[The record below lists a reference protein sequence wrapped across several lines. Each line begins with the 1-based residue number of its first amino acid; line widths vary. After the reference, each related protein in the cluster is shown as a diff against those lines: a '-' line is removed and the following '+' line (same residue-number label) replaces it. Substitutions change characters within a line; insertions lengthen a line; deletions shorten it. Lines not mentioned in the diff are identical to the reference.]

1 MCDDVS
7 MQRTFRANVHDL
19 AENIQQLSTVVDGG
33 YITPVRSIIKIF
45 NTLDVDI
52 GRMDIGT
59 NWDDMVIMMS
69 SVKTSFSTLKT
80 SISTTHPVLY
90 PIIYMFEKAMIIDHA
105 TSNIQMISKRCEF
118 MVKIFNKI
126 GRDLDGI
133 NYINGFLFL
142 GNDARHVMNSIIA
155 KLKGMQVYH
164 GVDTG
169 RPLSVEWK
177 AIDKLADLLSSIIKR
192 GQSRGDA
199 SSL

>member
-1 MCDDVS
+1 MDSDGLIQSGFRDDV
-7 MQRTFRANVHDL
+7 RAL
-19 AENIQQLSTVVDGG
+19 AAEIGRLSGVVDSG
-33 YITPVRSIIKIF
+33 YITPVSSIIEIF
-45 NTLDVDI
+45 NTLERDI
-52 GRMDIGT
+52 KRMDIGT
-59 NWDDMVIMMS
+59 NWDDMVVMMS

-90 PIIYMFEKAMIIDHA
+90 PIIYMFEKAMIIDRA